1 MGYYGINQAEIRRD
15 TREGRR
21 VIVVRVFIEDIGPA
35 GQWETKIFDGW
46 ESLPRAMVWA
56 ESQLAQ
62 LSM

>member
-15 TREGRR
+15 TINGQR

-35 GQWETKIFDGW
+35 GQWETKTFDGW